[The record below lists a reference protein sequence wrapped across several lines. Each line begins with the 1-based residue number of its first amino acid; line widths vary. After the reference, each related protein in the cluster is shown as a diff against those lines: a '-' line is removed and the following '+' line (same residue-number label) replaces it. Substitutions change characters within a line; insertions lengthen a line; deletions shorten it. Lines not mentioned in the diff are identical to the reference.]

1 MKNNP
6 IGSRSG
12 VKSERVYYNQQGQLI
27 HSYTNVSGYTE
38 YEYIK
43 PDFKPGFSKVDSLKV
58 GNFNCDIYKF
68 CSKTGEVSY
77 YAKSGFYPTKNIHEI
92 DWNGQTDFTIGDVM
106 DGSKSSDGFRRTWHP
121 DTNQI
126 EVHFSSSSNKERASE
141 YEVGGYPLLK
151 NYCMKNNVTTGTF
164 YKVGEPYR
172 SSKLYYDAE
181 GNLHHET
188 IDGEIDGD
196 KYTDKVVEKDYK
208 VGMHQ
213 HGNVIEFCTEN
224 GEKTYY
230 DQNGQ
235 QLKYAAQYDKF
246 VPYYTEDGLVRTLD
260 PRNGTVEITVPRVKT
275 MEQTSNVTAQP
286 DMGPEMGM

>member
-1 MKNNP
+1 MVPEVLN
-6 IGSRSG
+6 ST
-12 VKSERVYYNQQGQLI
+12 
-27 HSYTNVSGYTE
+27 SY
-38 YEYIK
+38 
-43 PDFKPGFSKVDSLKV
+43 
-58 GNFNCDIYKF
+58 
-68 CSKTGEVSY
+68 
-77 YAKSGFYPTKNIHEI
+77 
-92 DWNGQTDFTIGDVM
+92 
-106 DGSKSSDGFRRTWHP
+106 DGFNRVWDTA
-121 DTNQI
+121 TNQI
-126 EVHFSSSSNKERASE
+126 NVGISSKNERASK

-164 YKVGEPYR
+164 NKVGEPYR

-188 IDGEIDGD
+188 IDGD

-260 PRNGTVEITVPRVKT
+260 PRSGTVKVTVPRVKT